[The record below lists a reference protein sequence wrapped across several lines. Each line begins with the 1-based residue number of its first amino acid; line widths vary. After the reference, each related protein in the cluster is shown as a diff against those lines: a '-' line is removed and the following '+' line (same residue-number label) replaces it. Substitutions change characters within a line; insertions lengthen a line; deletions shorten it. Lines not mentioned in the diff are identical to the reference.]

1 MTSQA
6 ATAATPF
13 TGRKML
19 FSVLA
24 FFGVIIAANMT
35 MMTFALTTHTGTV
48 VPNSYVASQDFNKH
62 IAADAAQKRTG
73 WQSTFSRDG
82 KSIQITFQDAAGKP
96 VRDLQVGAVLGRPVT
111 ARSDMTLRLKETTPG
126 LYKASA
132 ELAPGEW
139 RLDAMAQTASGQS
152 FRLIKTFIVTAPA
165 S

>member
-73 WQSTFSRDG
+73 LAI
-82 KSIQITFQDAAGKP
+82 SIQPGQEIHPDHVPGC
-96 VRDLQVGAVLGRPVT
+96 GRQACP
-111 ARSDMTLRLKETTPG
+111 
-126 LYKASA
+126 
-132 ELAPGEW
+132 
-139 RLDAMAQTASGQS
+139 
-152 FRLIKTFIVTAPA
+152 
-165 S
+165 